1 MKVTLSIK
9 TLFSRFSNV
18 KVGKFV
24 DDEDAK
30 AINDIAKALDK
41 VGIQLIDGQNKWRDV
56 GVVIGEVADKWD
68 TLNDREKNAI
78 STSVAG
84 VRQAEMW
91 RALMNNWD
99 RAQELIKVSI
109 ESTGSAAEK
118 MQTYMGGLE
127 AKVNAFKTAWG
138 QLIYNQDTVKFF
150 ASIVDGG
157 TKLLGVLQ
165 QVVSNG
171 LVQFI
176 AKIVAAEAAF
186 LGFARAMKLIEASKL
201 VKGIKDLIKQ
211 FTTLAVAASTTG
223 TTVAASAA
231 TGSAAVVAAEAT
243 VTASTITLSGA
254 ISALTTVMLTNPLF
268 LGAVA
273 VAGIVAVVSAI
284 DAFTVST
291 EEAHQKMVELTDEF
305 KATQSEMESIDGR
318 LEEIQ
323 KQMKEINSSGEI
335 TITDEATLETLRK
348 ETEELQRQ
356 LDILKDKAE
365 IQSRDVINAG
375 RDFYNKNIEPNPFDL
390 SAIEKAKEN
399 IQELFQGGF
408 IKDYKNNIN
417 EIIAAIELFTNA
429 LDNNIGQQDIAEQ
442 GLQEANQALVDYKQ
456 RISDTIAALEILPNP
471 TKENTELLDA
481 LREQLD
487 QIRLKL
493 DGAEY
498 KLELFNNALTSLE
511 VDGTIEKLR
520 ELNEV
525 GMLDE
530 AAIENI
536 EAFKDVMER
545 TGMSA
550 SDILAELK
558 DRFTEATEAE
568 EELVDKTEDLE
579 TQVKDL
585 TDILDGFANATST
598 VKDIQQELAET
609 GQLSVDSL
617 KQIADLYPE
626 MADALYAY
634 VSGLMTEEEV
644 MARLSELY
652 AQDRENYATA
662 IRDKMGDSE
671 QFFNSLL
678 AANEG
683 LIQRFNEV
691 YQIDLTNCKT
701 YNEAKLLIDQKA
713 KAILLKLNYDFE
725 GELIRMYGEES
736 KEYKEFQDAKKRGD
750 AELLGWLA
758 EHWAEYFGTT
768 SDGIKNLV
776 DAALEGAG
784 AAGKGF
790 ESFNK
795 ILGEL
800 GKSIDRGRVE
810 ASLNALQGDIQRL
823 SGAAAELNTI
833 SLAPISM
840 EFDSLSSS
848 IGNTTSAA
856 KQAENAM
863 KSLVDSVVKM
873 LKQNANNRK
882 AALKDRIADAKK
894 AYDAAKNALKKEYD
908 ARKNAL
914 KKENDQRKR
923 ALEDQKKARD
933 RALEDQYKAMKRAWE
948 DEYKARKDAIDKNYD
963 TLKDSIEK
971 EKKAVVDGIQEQID
985 AYEKLIDAKI
995 TALDRESDEHDYQ
1008 AEIAEKLKDIS
1019 ALQERITELQN
1030 DVSPEGTKKRLQ
1042 LEKELAEKTNSLT
1055 EFQYD
1060 REMELRKQAL
1070 QDELDRYKE
1079 EMEAKKEAAEESFDN
1094 QLDIINKEKEA
1105 ELAALEAIKE
1115 AKERYLQDWKESR
1128 DRDLDDWYTNQ
1139 KRSLD
1144 DWYDYEQESLQS
1156 WYNDRQAALQADYDS
1171 KVAGYNK
1178 QIAALDDYLSK
1189 EGALRKEAM
1198 DKILNDG
1205 ELTLEQLLAWNREF
1219 GDGCDQTIKYVALIY

>member
-1 MKVTLSIK
+1 MVSSIS
-9 TLFSRFSNV
+9 LLEYESN
-18 KVGKFV
+18 
-24 DDEDAK
+24 
-30 AINDIAKALDK
+30 
-41 VGIQLIDGQNKWRDV
+41 RM
-56 GVVIGEVADKWD
+56 
-68 TLNDREKNAI
+68 
-78 STSVAG
+78 

-201 VKGIKDLIKQ
+201 VKGIKDLITQ

-273 VAGIVAVVSAI
+273 VAGIVAIVAAV
-284 DAFTVST
+284 DAFTESAS
-291 EEAHQKMVELTDEF
+291 EARERMVELTAEFSATKTEITDTEKSLKDINDRMAEIKAQGTLDISDEAELENLKKESEELERQLF
-305 KATQSEMESIDGR
+305 LLEKKKEAQGRELYKKAEKTYDSSMPSMEINADKITQAYERLNKELEHKTELEWRDSAGINNLIGLYKALESVQERNGGLTEQQAKWYEMAGDKLVEYAGSANELIKA
-318 LEEIQ
+318 LEE
-323 KQMKEINSSGEI
+323 SGVES
-335 TITDEATLETLRK
+335 D
-348 ETEELQRQ
+348 
-356 LDILKDKAE
+356 
-365 IQSRDVINAG
+365 
-375 RDFYNKNIEPNPFDL
+375 
-390 SAIEKAKEN
+390 
-399 IQELFQGGF
+399 
-408 IKDYKNNIN
+408 
-417 EIIAAIELFTNA
+417 
-429 LDNNIGQQDIAEQ
+429 
-442 GLQEANQALVDYKQ
+442 EANQMVAELTRTFETVQKFTEPATYQLSQFNEALAS
-456 RISDTIAALEILPNP
+456 I
-471 TKENTELLDA
+471 
-481 LREQLD
+481 
-487 QIRLKL
+487 
-493 DGAEY
+493 
-498 KLELFNNALTSLE
+498 E

-536 EAFKDVMER
+536 QAFKELIEN

-652 AQDRENYATA
+652 AQDRENYAIA

-701 YNEAKLLIDQKA
+701 YNEAKLLIDQEA

-725 GELIRMYGEES
+725 GELIRMYGEDS

-840 EFDSLSSS
+840 EFDNLSSS

-995 TALDRESDEHDYQ
+995 KALDRESDEHDYQ
-1008 AEIAEKLKDIS
+1008 AEVAEKLKDIS

-1042 LEKELAEKTNSLT
+1042 LEKELADKTKDFQ
-1055 EFQYD
+1055 EFNYQ

-1205 ELTLEQLLAWNREF
+1205 EATLAQLLE
-1219 GDGCDQTIKYVALIY
+1219 

>member
-9 TLFSRFSNV
+9 TLFSRFANV

-91 RALMNNWD
+91 RALMNNWE

-138 QLIYNQDTVKFF
+138 QLIYNEGTVKFF

-157 TKLLGVLQ
+157 TKFLEVLQ
-165 QVVSNG
+165 KIVQNG
-171 LVQFI
+171 LVQVI
-176 AKIVAAEAAF
+176 AKMAAAATAGAA
-186 LGFARAMKLIEASKL
+186 LTRAFQ
-201 VKGIKDLIKQ
+201 LIKA
-211 FTTLAVAASTTG
+211 TSLVTGLKDIITALVNVAASMTTTAG
-223 TTVAASAA
+223 AMAASSATIVAGEAA
-231 TGSAAVVAAEAT
+231 A
-243 VTASTITLSGA
+243 TASTMTFTGA
-254 ISALTTVMLTNPLF
+254 LVALKGVMLAHPLF
-268 LGAVA
+268 LGATIA
-273 VAGIVAVVSAI
+273 VGVIALIAALDDASKSTTELQKELTELNDKFHATDEESKQVSA
-284 DAFTVST
+284 
-291 EEAHQKMVELTDEF
+291 
-305 KATQSEMESIDGR
+305 R
-318 LEEIQ
+318 L
-323 KQMKEINSSGEI
+323 KEISERMLEINKQGELS
-335 TITDEATLETLRK
+335 ITDKAELETLQA
-348 ETEELQRQ
+348 ESEELQRQ
-356 LDILKDKAE
+356 LDILREKKKLEGEETVKVAD
-365 IQSRDVINAG
+365 DL
-375 RDFYNKNIEPNPFDL
+375 YNKTLGANPIDNESIAKGFDNAAKAAETYSQVIYNMDNNMGQLIGTYQYL
-390 SAIEKAKEN
+390 SEKQKTSEGLSEKEAENLSIVKAKMLEN
-399 IQELFQGGF
+399 ANSINSMITAYENYGD
-408 IKDYKNNIN
+408 KTDENKNK
-417 EIIAAIELFTNA
+417 IEA
-429 LDNNIGQQDIAEQ
+429 LK
-442 GLQEANQALVDYKQ
+442 QAY
-456 RISDTIAALEILPNP
+456 
-471 TKENTELLDA
+471 ELLMA
-481 LREQLD
+481 SLGGSAYNLEQ
-487 QIRLKL
+487 
-493 DGAEY
+493 
-498 KLELFNNALTSLE
+498 FNKAISSIE
-511 VDGTIEKLR
+511 IDGTLEKLR

-536 EAFKDVMER
+536 QAFKDVMES

-617 KQIADLYPE
+617 KQMADLYPE

-662 IRDKMGDSE
+662 IRDKMGDSK

-691 YQIDLTNCKT
+691 YQVDLSNCKT
-701 YNEAKLLIDQKA
+701 YNEAKLKIEQEA

-750 AELLGWLA
+750 AALLAWLA

-768 SDGIKNLV
+768 GEGILNLTE
-776 DAALEGAG
+776 AAIAGAG
-784 AAGKGF
+784 EAGIAASYFVDIAKEIGR
-790 ESFNK
+790 SFDK
-795 ILGEL
+795 A
-800 GKSIDRGRVE
+800 RVQ
-810 ASLNALQGDIQRL
+810 ASLDALQGDIQRL
-823 SGAAAELNTI
+823 SGAANELNTI

-840 EFDSLSSS
+840 EFDNLSSS

-863 KSLVDSVVKM
+863 KSLVDAVVKM
-873 LKQNANNRK
+873 LKQNAKNKK

-894 AYDAAKNALKKEYD
+894 EYDAAKNALKKEYD

-914 KKENDQRKR
+914 KKENEQRKR

-1008 AEIAEKLKDIS
+1008 AEVAEKLKDIS

-1042 LEKELAEKTNSLT
+1042 LEKELADKTKALQES
-1055 EFQYD
+1055 QYD
-1060 REMELRKQAL
+1060 RQMELRKQAL

-1128 DRDLDDWYTNQ
+1128 DRDLEDWYTNQ

-1171 KVAGYNK
+1171 TVASYNK

-1198 DKILNDG
+1198 DEILNNG
-1205 ELTLEQLLAWNREF
+1205 ELTLEKLLE
-1219 GDGCDQTIKYVALIY
+1219 

>member
-1 MKVTLSIK
+1 MKVTECGESFK
-9 TLFSRFSNV
+9 TLFSRFANV

-91 RALMNNWD
+91 RALMNNWE
-99 RAQELIKVSI
+99 RAQTLIQISI

-165 QVVSNG
+165 QIVSNG

-201 VKGIKDLIKQ
+201 VTGIKDLIKQ

-223 TTVAASAA
+223 TTVAVSAA

-254 ISALTTVMLTNPLF
+254 ISALTAVMLTNPLF

-273 VAGIVAVVSAI
+273 VAGIVAVVSAV
-284 DAFTVST
+284 DAFTESAS
-291 EEAHQKMVELTDEF
+291 EARERMVELTAEF
-305 KATQSEMESIDGR
+305 SAT
-318 LEEIQ
+318 
-323 KQMKEINSSGEI
+323 KTEI
-335 TITDEATLETLRK
+335 TDTEKSLKDINDRIAEIKAQGKLDISDEAELENLRK
-348 ETEELQRQ
+348 ESEELERQ
-356 LDILKDKAE
+356 LFLLEKKKEAQGRELYKKAE
-365 IQSRDVINAG
+365 KTYDSSMPSMEIDTDKITKAYERLNEELEYKTELNWRDSAGINNLIG
-375 RDFYNKNIEPNPFDL
+375 LY
-390 SAIEKAKEN
+390 KALES
-399 IQELFQGGF
+399 IQERNGGLTEQQAEWYEMADNKLTEYAGSANEL
-408 IKDYKNNIN
+408 IK
-417 EIIAAIELFTNA
+417 A
-429 LDNNIGQQDIAEQ
+429 LEESGVESE
-442 GLQEANQALVDYKQ
+442 EANQMVAELTRTFEAVQKFTEPATYQLNQFNEALAS
-456 RISDTIAALEILPNP
+456 I
-471 TKENTELLDA
+471 
-481 LREQLD
+481 
-487 QIRLKL
+487 
-493 DGAEY
+493 
-498 KLELFNNALTSLE
+498 E
-511 VDGTIEKLR
+511 VEGTVEKLR

-536 EAFKDVMER
+536 EAFKEVMEN

-558 DRFTEATEAE
+558 DRFTEAAEAE

-579 TQVKDL
+579 NQVKDL

-626 MADALYAY
+626 MTDALYAY

-652 AQDRENYATA
+652 AQDRENYAIA

-691 YQIDLTNCKT
+691 YQVDLSNCKT
-701 YNEAKLLIDQKA
+701 YNEAKLKIEQEA
-713 KAILLKLNYDFE
+713 KAILLKLNYDF
-725 GELIRMYGEES
+725 GAELLRMYGEDSVQYKGFLEA
-736 KEYKEFQDAKKRGD
+736 KEKGD
-750 AELLGWLA
+750 AELLAWLS

-768 SDGIKNLV
+768 GEGILNLTE
-776 DAALEGAG
+776 AAIAGAG
-784 AAGKGF
+784 EAGIAASYFVDIAKEIGR
-790 ESFNK
+790 SFDK
-795 ILGEL
+795 A
-800 GKSIDRGRVE
+800 RVQ
-810 ASLNALQGDIQRL
+810 ASLDALQGDIQRL
-823 SGAAAELNTI
+823 SGAASELNTI
-833 SLAPISM
+833 SLTPISM
-840 EFDSLSSS
+840 EFDNLSSS

-863 KSLVDSVVKM
+863 KSLVDAVVKM
-873 LKQNANNRK
+873 LKQNANNKK

-894 AYDAAKNALKKEYD
+894 EYDAAKNALKKEYD

-948 DEYKARKDAIDKNYD
+948 DEYKARKDAIEKNYD

-971 EKKAVVDGIQEQID
+971 EKETVVDGIQAQID
-985 AYEKLIDAKI
+985 AYEKLIDAKL

-1008 AEIAEKLKDIS
+1008 ADIAEKLKDIS
-1019 ALQERITELQN
+1019 SLQERITELQN

-1042 LEKELAEKTNSLT
+1042 LEKELAEKTKALQES
-1055 EFQYD
+1055 QYD

-1128 DRDLDDWYTNQ
+1128 DRDLEDWYTNQ

-1171 KVAGYNK
+1171 TVANYNK

-1198 DKILNDG
+1198 DEILNNG
-1205 ELTLEQLLAWNREF
+1205 ELTLQKLLE
-1219 GDGCDQTIKYVALIY
+1219 

>member
-1 MKVTLSIK
+1 MVSSIS
-9 TLFSRFSNV
+9 LLEYESN
-18 KVGKFV
+18 
-24 DDEDAK
+24 
-30 AINDIAKALDK
+30 
-41 VGIQLIDGQNKWRDV
+41 RM
-56 GVVIGEVADKWD
+56 
-68 TLNDREKNAI
+68 
-78 STSVAG
+78 

-273 VAGIVAVVSAI
+273 VAGIVAIVSAI

-305 KATQSEMESIDGR
+305 KATQSETEGIESR

-335 TITDEATLETLRK
+335 TITDEATLENLRK

-558 DRFTEATEAE
+558 DRFTEAAEAE

-701 YNEAKLLIDQKA
+701 YNEAKLLIDQEA

-725 GELIRMYGEES
+725 GELIRMYGKES

-1198 DKILNDG
+1198 DKILNEG

>member
-1 MKVTLSIK
+1 M
-9 TLFSRFSNV
+9 
-18 KVGKFV
+18 
-24 DDEDAK
+24 
-30 AINDIAKALDK
+30 
-41 VGIQLIDGQNKWRDV
+41 
-56 GVVIGEVADKWD
+56 
-68 TLNDREKNAI
+68 
-78 STSVAG
+78 

-165 QVVSNG
+165 QIVSNG

-176 AKIVAAEAAF
+176 AKIAAAEAAF

-305 KATQSEMESIDGR
+305 KATQSEMESIEGR

-365 IQSRDVINAG
+365 IQNRDVLNAG
-375 RDFYNKNIEPNPFDL
+375 RDFYSKNIEPNPFDL

-399 IQELFQGGF
+399 IQELFEKGF
-408 IKDYKNNIN
+408 TKDYKNNIN
-417 EIIAAIELFTNA
+417 EIVAAIELFTNA
-429 LDNNIGQQDIAEQ
+429 LDNNIGEQDVAER
-442 GLQEANQALVDYKQ
+442 GLQEAKQALVDYKQ
-456 RISDTIAALEILPNP
+456 QVYDTIAALEILPNP
-471 TKENTELLDA
+471 TKEDTEMLNA
-481 LREQLD
+481 LKEQVEQL
-487 QIRLKL
+487 RLKL
-493 DGAEY
+493 EGAEY
-498 KLELFNNALTSLE
+498 KLEVFNNALTSLE
-511 VDGTIEKLR
+511 VDGTIEKLK

-536 EAFKDVMER
+536 EAFKDVMES

-558 DRFTEATEAE
+558 DRFTEAAEAE

-585 TDILDGFANATST
+585 TDVLDGFANATST

-701 YNEAKLLIDQKA
+701 YNEAKLLIDQEA

-725 GELIRMYGEES
+725 GELIRMYGKES

-985 AYEKLIDAKI
+985 AYEKLINAKI
-995 TALDRESDEHDYQ
+995 KALDRESDEHDYQ

-1042 LEKELAEKTNSLT
+1042 LEQELAEFSVTYIVICIYNLS
-1055 EFQYD
+1055 
-1060 REMELRKQAL
+1060 
-1070 QDELDRYKE
+1070 
-1079 EMEAKKEAAEESFDN
+1079 N
-1094 QLDIINKEKEA
+1094 C
-1105 ELAALEAIKE
+1105 
-1115 AKERYLQDWKESR
+1115 W
-1128 DRDLDDWYTNQ
+1128 
-1139 KRSLD
+1139 
-1144 DWYDYEQESLQS
+1144 ESLKLNELQ
-1156 WYNDRQAALQADYDS
+1156 YNFSYW
-1171 KVAGYNK
+1171 KK
-1178 QIAALDDYLSK
+1178 
-1189 EGALRKEAM
+1189 
-1198 DKILNDG
+1198 
-1205 ELTLEQLLAWNREF
+1205 
-1219 GDGCDQTIKYVALIY
+1219 

>member
-1 MKVTLSIK
+1 MVGNISL
-9 TLFSRFSNV
+9 LEYESN
-18 KVGKFV
+18 
-24 DDEDAK
+24 
-30 AINDIAKALDK
+30 
-41 VGIQLIDGQNKWRDV
+41 RM
-56 GVVIGEVADKWD
+56 
-68 TLNDREKNAI
+68 
-78 STSVAG
+78 

-109 ESTGSAAEK
+109 ESTGSAAQK
-118 MQTYMGGLE
+118 METYMGGLE
-127 AKVNAFKTAWG
+127 AKVNSFKTAWG

-157 TKLLGVLQ
+157 TKLLGILQ

-201 VKGIKDLIKQ
+201 VTGIKGLITQ

-231 TGSAAVVAAEAT
+231 AGSAAVVAAETA

-254 ISALTTVMLTNPLF
+254 ISALTTIMLTNPLF

-291 EEAHQKMVELTDEF
+291 EEAHRRMVELTDEF
-305 KATQSEMESIDGR
+305 KATQSEAESIEAR
-318 LEEIQ
+318 LKEIK
-323 KQMKEINSSGEI
+323 KQMEEINSSGEI
-335 TITDEATLETLRK
+335 TITDEATLENLRK

-356 LDILKDKAE
+356 LDILKDKADLQQQDLVNSAE
-365 IQSRDVINAG
+365 
-375 RDFYNKNIEPNPFDL
+375 DFYGKSVSKNPFDT
-390 SAIEKAKEN
+390 EKIKEYATYVQN
-399 IQELFQGGF
+399 LFNQGSTIQDFAGDVNLAVAAVKFYSEAVKNGTQDTETAERG
-408 IKDYKNNIN
+408 YKEAQEGLIAYK
-417 EIIAAIELFTNA
+417 EQITAAISA
-429 LDNNIGQQDIAEQ
+429 LESLHNPTAEQ
-442 GLQEANQALVDYKQ
+442 K
-456 RISDTIAALEILPNP
+456 EILA
-471 TKENTELLDA
+471 ELKDTLNSV
-481 LREQLD
+481 
-487 QIRLKL
+487 RLEL
-493 DGAEY
+493 DGDIY
-498 KLELFNNALTSLE
+498 KLEVFNNALSSLE

-536 EAFKDVMER
+536 QAFKDVMES

-558 DRFTEATEAE
+558 DRFVEAAEAE

-598 VKDIQQELAET
+598 VKDIQKELAET

-617 KQIADLYPE
+617 KQIADLYPQ
-626 MADALYAY
+626 MADALYEY
-634 VSGLMTEEEV
+634 VSGLITEEEV

-652 AQDRENYATA
+652 AQDRENYAIA

-691 YQIDLTNCKT
+691 YQVDLSNCKT
-701 YNEAKLLIDQKA
+701 YNEAKLKIEQEA
-713 KAILLKLNYDFE
+713 KGILLKLNYDF
-725 GELIRMYGEES
+725 GAELLRLYGEDS
-736 KEYKEFQDAKKRGD
+736 VQYQGFLDAKERGD
-750 AELLGWLA
+750 AALLAWLA

-768 SDGIKNLV
+768 GEGLKHLTE
-776 DAALEGAG
+776 AAVASAG
-784 AAGKGF
+784 EAGNAAKW
-790 ESFNK
+790 
-795 ILGEL
+795 LGDIAGEI
-800 GKSIDRGRVE
+800 GRAFDKARVE
-810 ASLNALQGDIQRL
+810 AALNALQGDIQRL
-823 SGAAAELNTI
+823 SGAASELNTI
-833 SLAPISM
+833 SLTPISM
-840 EFDSLSSS
+840 EFDNLASSV
-848 IGNTTSAA
+848 GNTTSAV

-863 KSLVDSVVKM
+863 KSLVDTVVKM

-894 AYDAAKNALKKEYD
+894 AYDAEKNALKKEYD

-948 DEYKARKDAIDKNYD
+948 DEYKARKDAIEKNYD

-985 AYEKLIDAKI
+985 AYEKLINAKME
-995 TALDRESDEHDYQ
+995 ALDRESDEHDYQ
-1008 AEIAEKLKDIS
+1008 AEVAEKLKDIS

-1042 LEKELAEKTNSLT
+1042 LEQELAEKTGSLT
-1055 EFQYD
+1055 ELQYQ

-1079 EMEAKKEAAEESFDN
+1079 EMEAKKEAADESFDN
-1094 QLDIINKEKEA
+1094 QLDIIEKEKDA

-1128 DRDLDDWYTNQ
+1128 DRDLEDWYTNQ

-1144 DWYDYEQESLQS
+1144 DWYDYETESLQS
-1156 WYNDRQAALQADYDS
+1156 WYQDRQAALQADYDAT
-1171 KVAGYNK
+1171 VAHYNK
-1178 QIAALDDYLSK
+1178 QIAAIDDYLSK

-1205 ELTLEQLLAWNREF
+1205 EATLAQLLEWNR
-1219 GDGCDQTIKYVALIY
+1219 IYGTGVNICPLVW